1 MPYTTAPQNNEKT
14 EVNEPLHVTKLMQ
27 TDARLREMVR
37 IWITLSPS
45 QKEALMHE
53 AIRASRLNHAIAH
66 LPAMQT
72 GR

>member
-1 MPYTTAPQNNEKT
+1 MPYTTVPQNNEKT

-53 AIRASRLNHAIAH
+53 ATRASRLNLAIEAFRGTE
-66 LPAMQT
+66 M

>member
-1 MPYTTAPQNNEKT
+1 MNSTTANQNNAIIVPSELLP
-14 EVNEPLHVTKLMQ
+14 VMKLFLM
-27 TDARLREMVR
+27 DELSVAMVK
-37 IWITLSPS
+37 ILITLSPS

-53 AIRASRLNHAIAH
+53 ATRASRLNHAIAH